1 MWYEQREQSAGRLRI
16 YSLWLVYRFFGK
28 RAVQYLLWP
37 VFAFI
42 YPWCKPARAAL
53 AEYYQ
58 VTGIKPRPFRQLLN
72 FAWSMLDKTDA
83 CTLCKDPPA
92 IEIAGDGGWDRGAFL
107 ISTHLGCIEVLP
119 ALAAQTAVGAKIPM
133 VHAFQQLSHD
143 TIFTSLFLK
152 YLNGRFRL
160 HAVEDIGVET
170 AVEMQAEIRRGNL
183 VLMAG
188 DRPAA
193 GGTATLT
200 RDFFGRPCRFP
211 KGVFTFARLMEAPV
225 YAITC
230 VKTGRNRYQVKAKR
244 LAGNLVDDY
253 IAFLE
258 SETRAHPY
266 DWFQFYPFFDTARLE
281 GSRRPVAAHK
291 SARGV
296 AP

>member
-16 YSLWLVYRFFGK
+16 CSLWLVYRLLGK
-28 RAVQYLLWP
+28 RAVQWLLWP

-42 YPWCKPARAAL
+42 YPWCRPARAAL
-53 AEYYQ
+53 AEYYRA
-58 VTGIKPRPFRQLLN
+58 TGVKPRPFRHLLN
-72 FAWSMLDKTDA
+72 FAMSMLDKTDV
-83 CTLCKDPPA
+83 CTLCKNPPA
-92 IEIAGDGGWDRGAFL
+92 IEVVGDGGWRRGAFL

-119 ALAAQTAVGAKIPM
+119 ALAAPTAAGIPM

-143 TIFTSLFLK
+143 AIFTSLFLK
-152 YLNGRFRL
+152 HLNGRFTL

-170 AVEMQAEIRRGNL
+170 AVEMQAELRKGNL

-188 DRPAA
+188 DRPSA

-200 RDFFGRPCRFP
+200 RNFFGRPCRFP

-230 VKTGRNRYQVKAKR
+230 VKAGRNRYRVETRR

-253 IAFLE
+253 VEFLE
-258 SETRAHPY
+258 SQTRAHPY
-266 DWFQFYPFFDTARLE
+266 DWFQFYPFFTDASL
-281 GSRRPVAAHK
+281 
-291 SARGV
+291 
-296 AP
+296 